1 MMDID
6 SAIEQSKYKENISD
20 GGSACFDFGDV
31 VLIKYGARENSELV
45 MEQVNKKN
53 AQGVNTPKHIGVKK
67 LKEGKYEVCYVL
79 QEKCK
84 GINGVKIA
92 RQADTAEKVIKNLEY
107 IAKIPFEQYIK
118 LIYDGCMLFEMG
130 YEAKAKNWFYD
141 EETGFWY
148 IDFQINDPK
157 ELNDKFDFNNPIK
170 IFEAVENRIPQPT
183 AMCGLPNVE
192 WTIEEINK
200 KRELIKI
207 ICGKRFLA
215 SKKTIP
221 LLKKY
226 EKFFLL
232 QYSDDFKQY
241 AMDNNIVDCNLFE
254 INEEDKNIFNELC
267 ELVVD
272 NVCNVIVNDLS
283 KVNQNLENKI
293 KSLEQK
299 FLMGEITEEQRKR
312 LKSIIIKHWFC
323 DVIDDQK
330 NQSNLLNLIDFC
342 KKGLKNN
349 NFSSNDLEEMFSQ
362 NLMKLIYKKIKLM
375 ESNYYT
381 QLFIKMYEEKNSLIP
396 EESFKKI

>member
-1 MMDID
+1 M
-6 SAIEQSKYKENISD
+6 
-20 GGSACFDFGDV
+20 
-31 VLIKYGARENSELV
+31 
-45 MEQVNKKN
+45 
-53 AQGVNTPKHIGVKK
+53 KK

-130 YEAKAKNWFYD
+130 YEAKTKNSFYD

-148 IDFQINDPK
+148 IDFLINDPK

-170 IFEAVENRIPQPT
+170 IFQAVENRIPQPA

-207 ICGKRFLA
+207 IYGKRFLA

-283 KVNQNLENKI
+283 KVNQKLENKI

-312 LKSIIIKHWFC
+312 LKSIIIKQWFH
-323 DVIDDQK
+323 DVIDDQE
-330 NQSNLLNLIDFC
+330 NQSNLLNLIDFY